1 MMAVFKDTE
10 MMYEV
15 LGGLFANLLEDK
27 EFATSFKAAN
37 VTVKF
42 IINDPEGVINVKS
55 DEVVCGEIPDFKPD
69 VTMLLSGDTCHSF
82 WLKKVNLPMALA
94 KRTIKAKGPVN
105 KVLKVLPLLK
115 PAYELYPSICDK
127 KGLPKG

>member
-1 MMAVFKDTE
+1 MAVFKNTD

-15 LGGLFANLLEDK
+15 LGGLFDKLLKDQQ
-27 EFATSFKAAN
+27 FSSQFKAAN

-42 IINDPEGVINVKS
+42 VINDPEGVINVKT

-69 VTMLLSGDTCHSF
+69 VTMSLSGDTCHSF

-115 PAYELYPSICDK
+115 PAYELYPGICDAR
-127 KGLPKG
+127 GLPKG